1 MNQGEIGGASP
12 CLIVRDVLATLAF
25 YRDKL
30 GFEITYRGPE
40 PGDIFFGIV
49 QRGQAMIMFKA
60 VGIEPMPNHTRDIGK
75 GNMRWDAYIY
85 VPDPDALA
93 GEFASGNVAFFT
105 PLGNNTDNLRGFE
118 IKDPDGYLLFFGRPN
133 SR

>member
-1 MNQGEIGGASP
+1 MTQSEIGSASP
-12 CLIVRDVLATLAF
+12 CFIVRDVLATLAF

-30 GFEITYRGPE
+30 GFEITYQGPE

-49 QRGQAMIMFKA
+49 QRGRAMIMFKT
-60 VGIEPMPNHTRDIGK
+60 VGIEPVPNHTRDIGK

-133 SR
+133 S

>member
-49 QRGQAMIMFKA
+49 QRGRAMIMFKA